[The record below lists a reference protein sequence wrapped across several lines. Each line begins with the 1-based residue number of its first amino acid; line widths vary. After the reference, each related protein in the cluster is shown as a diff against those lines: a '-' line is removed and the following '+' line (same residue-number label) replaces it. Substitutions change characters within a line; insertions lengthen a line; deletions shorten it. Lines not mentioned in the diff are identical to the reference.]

1 MPTLNSKVLV
11 ANRNGV
17 KEEATVR
24 DVITLGQGKAF
35 ETLKALDCFESLL
48 VQLKKEQERPLD
60 TLSEELRVARKIM
73 EKAKWWVTTG
83 VYMLTPT
90 DKEVLEAQGEYERA
104 HKKWQEVYHALCEET
119 QQHF

>member
-1 MPTLNSKVLV
+1 
-11 ANRNGV
+11 
-17 KEEATVR
+17 VR
-24 DVITLGQGKAF
+24 DIITLGQGKAF
-35 ETLKALDCFESLL
+35 DTLKGMDCFESLVANL
-48 VQLKKEQERPLD
+48 QDEKNRPID
-60 TLSEELRVARKIM
+60 TLFENLRLARKIM

-104 HKKWQEVYHALCEET
+104 HQRWQQAYHVLCEET